1 MTAKFDTTSCFSEV
15 TSFVGTEIGDPTSS
29 LAEKPPRSAK
39 HVATISWSWSPAHS
53 RCSEYRIATDKKR
66 ESWYLYEISWIDSV
80 EKFASARV
88 ASGTPYK
95 GVTGTQ
101 AARVLLKSA
110 WASEIEQWDFD
121 PSGFEI
127 DQSGLLTVDDV
138 EEIALYIAWERSTD
152 WFQSQSAK
160 SLYALKEQLPKLM
173 DEQSIEVADELGFCA
188 EDLGLS
194 QDFFELCEYFQV
206 APPNLLVLTSKLIE
220 SATIHRERQK
230 QKRELNLGRLENK
243 IAILVSE
250 LNTYQVRGGGI
261 SMPSTQTRVKNYLEQ
276 YVGERGE
283 LPAGE
288 HLILGLSDIKFDF
301 DALREKYK
309 F

>member
-1 MTAKFDTTSCFSEV
+1 MIAKFDITSCFSEV
-15 TSFVGTEIGDPTSS
+15 TSFIGTEIGDPTSS
-29 LAEKPPRSAK
+29 LAEVPPRSAK
-39 HVATISWSWSPAHS
+39 LVATISWNWSPMHS

-66 ESWYLYEISWIDSV
+66 ESWHLYELYWIDNV
-80 EKFASARV
+80 QASARV

-95 GVTGTQ
+95 GVTDTQ

-127 DQSGLLTVDDV
+127 YRSGLLTEDDV
-138 EEIALYIAWERSTD
+138 EGVALYIAWERSTD

-160 SLYALKEQLPKLM
+160 SLHALKEQLPKLM
-173 DEQSIEVADELGFCA
+173 DEQSIEVADELESCA
-188 EDLGLS
+188 EVLGLS

-220 SATIHRERQK
+220 SATIRRERQK
-230 QKRELNLGRLENK
+230 QKRQLNLVRLENK

-250 LNTYQVRGGGI
+250 LNTYQGRGGGI
-261 SMPSTQTRVKNYLEQ
+261 LIPSTQDRVKNYLEQ

-288 HLILGLSDIKFDF
+288 HLIRGLSDIKFDF
-301 DALREKYK
+301 DALRAKYK